1 MSHLRAIARQT
12 AVLTA
17 SQTIGLLVSLVGT
30 VLVTRAL
37 GPDGRAVYAWLL
49 TLAGIATQLALVAP
63 PAAVRAIAVDEP
75 ENLPATLV
83 VLCLAG
89 ARATRRPAIY
99 VMPDPAIGREA
110 RPYLGLAWLTV
121 PVASATASLFTLVQ
135 IEGRV
140 GPVLLVQVGPRIL
153 QAFLAGLLFLAG
165 ALTIGTAVGMFL
177 LTLTAELVATL
188 VLLRARLGRP
198 RPSLPLVRAVL
209 RLLEAG
215 WLSSVAIYAVPR
227 IGLLVLGTH
236 APFDVTG
243 RYSVALTLQEASMVA
258 PVALGGVLITFVGR
272 HGGPTRLTRRRAAF
286 GVIGVTLAACAGA
299 ALAAPLFV
307 EVMFGAAFTPAAG
320 SFRLLLLSVA
330 LATVYQ
336 LCQPL
341 LFQTGSAFA
350 IATPALAAFAVA
362 SGTAFTAVPRL
373 GLDGAILSNVL
384 GFATLAGL
392 ALLLAERRRKPPLPD
407 AKVEHTG

>member
-1 MSHLRAIARQT
+1 MSHIRAIARQT

-17 SQTIGLLVSLVGT
+17 SQTIGLIVSLVGT

-89 ARATRRPAIY
+89 ALATVPLAVY
-99 VMPDPAIGREA
+99 AMEDPTIGREA

-121 PVASATASLFTLVQ
+121 PVASATACLFTLVQ
-135 IEGRV
+135 IEGRI
-140 GPVLLVQVGPRIL
+140 GSVLLVQVGPRVM
-153 QAFLAGLLFLAG
+153 QALLAAALFFAG
-165 ALTIGTAVGMFL
+165 ALTIRTALGMFL
-177 LTLTAELVATL
+177 LTLTTELAATL
-188 VLLRARLGRP
+188 FLLRARLGRP

-227 IGLLVLGTH
+227 IGLLVLGTQ
-236 APFDVTG
+236 APFEITG

-272 HGGPTRLTRRRAAF
+272 HGGPTRLTRRRAAL
-286 GVIGVTLAACAGA
+286 GVIGVTLATCAGA
-299 ALAAPLFV
+299 ALLAPLFV
-307 EVMFGAAFTPAAG
+307 ETMFGAPFAPAAA
-320 SFRLLLLSVA
+320 SYRLLLISVA
-330 LATVYQ
+330 LATAYQ

-341 LFQTGSAFA
+341 LFQTRSALA

-362 SGTAFTAVPRL
+362 SGTAFAAVPRL

-384 GFATLAGL
+384 GFGTLAGIAVL
-392 ALLLAERRRKPPLPD
+392 FAVRQRRASP
-407 AKVEHTG
+407 T